1 MAAWSE
7 HSIHANGLDIHYVRT
22 GNTDKPTLILLHGV
36 MDNGQ
41 CWTRVAHDL
50 QDHFD
55 LLMPDARGHGRTGG
69 SVENLSYDL
78 LAEDVVAFI
87 SALHLGRP
95 YLFGH
100 SMGAM
105 TAAVVAASYPDVVRA
120 MVLEDPP
127 FLDTRSTESG
137 EQQASRE
144 IGRMKRGLAVVR
156 ALPPK
161 LRVAVAR
168 AFNPRWDKAELTPW
182 VESKVEFDL
191 NIVPY
196 LKSVAPWR
204 EVLPRITC
212 PVLLV
217 TGDPARHALVTPQAA
232 QEAARL
238 LQHGEVVH
246 ILGAGHSIHRDRFAQ
261 TMQPVRDFLSR
272 T

>member
-7 HSIHANGLDIHYVRT
+7 ESIHANGLDIHYHRT
-22 GNTDKPTLILLHGV
+22 GRRHKPTVLLLHGV
-36 MDNGQ
+36 LDNGQ

-50 QDHFD
+50 QDRFD
-55 LLMPDARGHGRTGG
+55 LLMPDARGHGHTGG
-69 SVENLSYDL
+69 SLENLSYNL
-78 LAEDVVAFI
+78 LAEDVAAFI
-87 SALHLGRP
+87 SALHLERP

-120 MVLEDPP
+120 LVMEDPP
-127 FLDTRSTESG
+127 FVDAPSTERG
-137 EQQASRE
+137 KQRAAQA
-144 IGRMKRGLAVVR
+144 IGRMKWVIAGVR
-156 ALPPK
+156 ALPPA
-161 LRVAVAR
+161 LRIAAGR
-168 AFNPRWDKAELTPW
+168 AFNPRWDKVDLIPW

-191 NIVPY
+191 DILPY
-196 LKSVAPWR
+196 LQQVFPWR
-204 EVLPRITC
+204 EILPRITC

-238 LQHGEVVH
+238 WQHGEVVQ
-246 ILGAGHSIHRDRFAQ
+246 ILGAGHSIHRDRYPE